1 MNILSNIEQTA
12 IRSFVELVGHGDLF
26 SRVLAEVKR
35 TNKTMPDATGKE
47 KRNKVFANFKI
58 IFDDVV
64 EPVCESILRMLL
76 ELAVNFL
83 KAKAKAATV

>member
-1 MNILSNIEQTA
+1 MNILTSIEQTA
-12 IRSFVELVGHGDLF
+12 IKSFVELIGHGDLF
-26 SRVLAEVKR
+26 SRVLSEVRR

-58 IFDDVV
+58 IFDDII
-64 EPVCESILRMLL
+64 EPVCESVLRMLL

-83 KAKAKAATV
+83 KARQL